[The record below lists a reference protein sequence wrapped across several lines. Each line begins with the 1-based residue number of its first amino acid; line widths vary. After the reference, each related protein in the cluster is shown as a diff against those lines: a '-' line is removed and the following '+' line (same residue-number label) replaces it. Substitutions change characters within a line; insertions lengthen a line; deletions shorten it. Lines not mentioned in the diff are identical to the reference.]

1 MIIWDDILKGVFG
14 DKGLAGTVVDV
25 LKSTG
30 VMTDPEQQLKIQQA
44 MQDYEVKMSDIAAK
58 QIESVNATMREESKS
73 DHWIQFSWRP
83 TIGFTF
89 AAVIINNYILLPYF
103 SKIGITPIS
112 IPAEMW
118 TAILVIL
125 GAAAATR
132 GWKKITRNKER
143 KEDDETS

>member
-30 VMTDPEQQLKIQQA
+30 IMTDPEQQLKIQQA
-44 MQDYEVKMSDIAAK
+44 LNDYEVKMSDIAAK
-58 QIESVNATMREESKS
+58 QIESVNATMREETKS

-132 GWKKITRNKER
+132 GWEKATRNKE
-143 KEDDETS
+143 

>member
-132 GWKKITRNKER
+132 GWEKATRNKE
-143 KEDDETS
+143 